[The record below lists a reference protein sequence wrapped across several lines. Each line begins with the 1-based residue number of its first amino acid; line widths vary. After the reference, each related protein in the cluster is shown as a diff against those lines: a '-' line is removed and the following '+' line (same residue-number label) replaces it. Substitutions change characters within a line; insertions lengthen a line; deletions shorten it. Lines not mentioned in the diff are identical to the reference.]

1 MKAVVMEI
9 RDNDVVLLCDDGSF
23 TRARNR
29 SYMIGDVI
37 DMRKGAT
44 RIRFVAAAAAAAV
57 VVLLAFGVFA
67 YTTPYYYV
75 SMDVNPG
82 VMMTVNRF
90 NRVIAMEPAN
100 EDAEAIV
107 AGIEWKNQ
115 NIEEV
120 VKTTALEI
128 EDNGYFEDGGEIL
141 LASAGKNAD
150 KTVMLAEELD
160 IAVEELELEEV
171 EVDSEAVG
179 YEMVQSAK
187 ALSMTPGKYNLITKH
202 LGITVDESNVEEY
215 KNVSVRDLMKQYTD
229 TKGVQGK
236 EKADDNQNKSDNGNG
251 NSEAAKEKNAD
262 KKQARETEQVRV
274 EEPAQETAVQNREA
288 EQVSNSE
295 PAQETA
301 VQNSV
306 EEQVRV
312 EDPAQETA
320 ETVRQTEQVRYSEPN
335 QENAENDGEAE
346 PNSGTATQAANQNGL
361 ETPQDEMAGNTSGAN
376 AR

>member
-9 RDNDVVLLCDDGSF
+9 RDNDVFLLCDDGSF

-37 DMRKGAT
+37 DMKTNTT
-44 RIRFVAAAAAAAV
+44 RIRFVTAAAATAV
-57 VVLLAFGVFA
+57 VVMLALGGFA
-67 YTTPYYYV
+67 YTTPYYHV

-90 NRVIAMEPAN
+90 NRVIKMEPAN
-100 EDAEAIV
+100 EDAQAII

-115 NIEEV
+115 NIEDV

-128 EDNGYFEDGGEIL
+128 ENNGYFEEGGQIV
-141 LASAGKNAD
+141 LASAGRNAE
-150 KTVMLAEELD
+150 KAVKLAEQLD
-160 IAVEELELEEV
+160 GAVEDLEIEEV

-202 LGITVDESNVEEY
+202 LGVTIDESNVEEY
-215 KNVSVRDLMKQYTD
+215 RNMPVRDLLKQYTD

-236 EKADDNQNKSDNGNG
+236 EKAAEAQSKSEDAKG
-251 NSEAAKEKNAD
+251 NSVAAKEKNAD

-274 EEPAQETAVQNREA
+274 E
-288 EQVSNSE
+288 
-295 PAQETA
+295 
-301 VQNSV
+301 
-306 EEQVRV
+306 
-312 EDPAQETA
+312 DPAQETA
-320 ETVRQTEQVRYSEPN
+320 ETIR
-335 QENAENDGEAE
+335 
-346 PNSGTATQAANQNGL
+346 QAAQGS
-361 ETPQDEMAGNTSGAN
+361 PSGAGG
-376 AR
+376 R

>member
-37 DMRKGAT
+37 DMRKGAA

-57 VVLLAFGVFA
+57 VV
-67 YTTPYYYV
+67 
-75 SMDVNPG
+75 
-82 VMMTVNRF
+82 
-90 NRVIAMEPAN
+90 
-100 EDAEAIV
+100 
-107 AGIEWKNQ
+107 
-115 NIEEV
+115 
-120 VKTTALEI
+120 
-128 EDNGYFEDGGEIL
+128 L

-215 KNVSVRDLMKQYTD
+215 KKVSVRDLMKQYTD

-262 KKQARETEQVRV
+262 KKQAREAEQVRA
-274 EEPAQETAVQNREA
+274 EEPAQETA
-288 EQVSNSE
+288 
-295 PAQETA
+295 ETI
-301 VQNSV
+301 
-306 EEQVRV
+306 R
-312 EDPAQETA
+312 
-320 ETVRQTEQVRYSEPN
+320 
-335 QENAENDGEAE
+335 
-346 PNSGTATQAANQNGL
+346 QAAQGS
-361 ETPQDEMAGNTSGAN
+361 PSGAGG
-376 AR
+376 R

>member
-9 RDNDVVLLCDDGSF
+9 RDNDVVLLSDDGSF

-37 DMRKGAT
+37 DMRKGTT

-67 YTTPYYYV
+67 YTTPYYYI

-115 NIEEV
+115 NIEDV

-128 EDNGYFEDGGEIL
+128 ENNGYFEEGGQIV

-150 KTVMLAEELD
+150 KAIKLAEQLD
-160 IAVEELELEEV
+160 GAVEDLEIEEV
-171 EVDSEAVG
+171 EVDSEAIG

-202 LGITVDESNVEEY
+202 LGVTVDESNVDEY
-215 KNVSVRDLMKQYTD
+215 RDMPVRDIMKQFTD

-236 EKADDNQNKSDNGNG
+236 EKAADAQNKTEDAKG
-251 NSEAAKEKNAD
+251 NSEAAKEKNAE

-274 EEPAQETAVQNREA
+274 EEPAQETA
-288 EQVSNSE
+288 
-295 PAQETA
+295 ETI
-301 VQNSV
+301 
-306 EEQVRV
+306 
-312 EDPAQETA
+312 
-320 ETVRQTEQVRYSEPN
+320 RQTAQGSP
-335 QENAENDGEAE
+335 
-346 PNSGTATQAANQNGL
+346 
-361 ETPQDEMAGNTSGAN
+361 SGAGG
-376 AR
+376 R